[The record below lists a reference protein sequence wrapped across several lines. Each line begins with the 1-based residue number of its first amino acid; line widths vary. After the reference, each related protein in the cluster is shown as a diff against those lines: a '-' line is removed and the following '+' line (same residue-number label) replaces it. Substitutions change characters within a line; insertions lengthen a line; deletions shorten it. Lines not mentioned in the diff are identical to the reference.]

1 MSSDNKMSNVNSSDN
16 SYIGKVLKNGL
27 SIDGL
32 KYIAISAMLIDHIG
46 NAFVEEQTLLANI
59 MYMVGR
65 ITGPIMFFAAVEG
78 YHKTKNLK
86 KYMLRLFAFALISYL
101 PYIFAFRSSFNALRL
116 NVLFTILIGLLSVY

>member
-16 SYIGKVLKNGL
+16 SYIGKILKDGL

-32 KYIAISAMLIDHIG
+32 KYIAIIAMLIDHIG

-59 MYMVGR
+59 MYMIGR

-86 KYMLRLFAFALISYL
+86 KYMLSYS
-101 PYIFAFRSSFNALRL
+101 P
-116 NVLFTILIGLLSVY
+116 LL